1 MMKTVKYIST
11 AILFLYLMSVVVLCM
26 IQTDTLPHVEVEW
39 FGIPADKIVHF
50 LMFFP
55 FPILTWLAF
64 FKDEENKLKKT
75 AILATVV
82 AGGIVLAAGTEV
94 AQAFTEYREG
104 DILDFAADCA
114 GMAAGFAVVVT
125 ASLFFAKRH
134 RK

>member
-1 MMKTVKYIST
+1 MKTVKYIST
-11 AILFLYLMSVVVLCM
+11 AILFLYLVAVVALCI
-26 IQTDTLPHVEVEW
+26 IQTDSLPHVEAEW

-64 FKDEENKLKKT
+64 FKDEENKLKRT

-82 AGGIVLAAGTEV
+82 ACGIVLAAGTEV
-94 AQAFTEYREG
+94 AQSFTEYRQG

-114 GMAAGFAVVVT
+114 GMAAGFAIVVA
-125 ASLFFAKRH
+125 ASSISAKRH